1 MFNFVQCELYALLN
15 TFIPERISL
24 LVFNPLFCFFF
35 SCSFVLI
42 ALTYVYNVLLRAKN
56 PCSRPLGMFVFC
68 FPFVQHS
75 LNVAL
80 ILNMYVCFAADAVVV
95 FIRKAI
101 TAAQLSLKPLT
112 AWMLAE

>member
-24 LVFNPLFCFFF
+24 LVFNPLFCFFS

-56 PCSRPLGMFVFC
+56 PCSRPLGMFVFFFFIC
-68 FPFVQHS
+68 SAFSQRS
-75 LNVAL
+75 LNTK
-80 ILNMYVCFAADAVVV
+80 YVCVCVAAVV

>member
-24 LVFNPLFCFFF
+24 LVFNPLFCFFS

-56 PCSRPLGMFVFC
+56 PCSRPLGMFVF
-68 FPFVQHS
+68 FSFVQHS

-80 ILNMYVCFAADAVVV
+80 ILNMYVCVAVAVVV

>member
-15 TFIPERISL
+15 TFIPERILLSL
-24 LVFNPLFCFFF
+24 IHCFAFFLLF
-35 SCSFVLI
+35 FVLI

-68 FPFVQHS
+68 FSICSAFSQRS
-75 LNVAL
+75 LNTK
-80 ILNMYVCFAADAVVV
+80 YVCVCVAAVV